1 MQAHTH
7 TDIAQIQP
15 VSVKMLQL
23 AYSYL
28 ESVKRNYK
36 TRIRAS
42 SIFTILILMI
52 MLLVNHKTASPY
64 CLSIHSHV
72 ALYETVVV
80 LLNRMTF
87 DI

>member
-1 MQAHTH
+1 M
-7 TDIAQIQP
+7 
-15 VSVKMLQL
+15 SVKMLQL

-28 ESVKRNYK
+28 ESVKRNYE

-52 MLLVNHKTASPY
+52 RLLVNHSTD

-72 ALYETVVV
+72 ALYETCVRCGIVDQDD
-80 LLNRMTF
+80 F
-87 DI
+87 